1 MLHSI
6 ELPDLSAALP
16 PSAEVE
22 ALLDEADRRIL
33 DFMCGQTGRLIHS
46 FVPSDYRAVNAHL
59 RWIVQQRLA
68 AGGAFC
74 EWGSGFG
81 VVTMLAALHEFDA
94 CGIEVEAELVEHA
107 RLLAEDRNIPVQFA
121 QGSLIP
127 AGKNRLVRQSFDAMH
142 LDIDSPAGYD
152 ELGMDVEDFDLFYVF
167 PWPEEKALCDNLFDR
182 CAADGALLLTY
193 HGIEDFR
200 LQRKVSKSSA
210 RKK

>member
-1 MLHSI
+1 MLLPI
-6 ELPDLSAALP
+6 ELPDLSGALP
-16 PSAEVE
+16 PSAEAS

-59 RWIVQQRLA
+59 RWIVESRLA

-81 VVTMLAALHEFDA
+81 IVAMLAALLEFDA
-94 CGIEVEAELVEHA
+94 CGIEVEGELVEHA
-107 RLLAEDRNIPVQFA
+107 RTLAEDMDIPVQFA

-127 AGKNRLVRQSFDAMH
+127 AGKNPRVRQGEDSSH
-142 LDIDSPAGYD
+142 LDFDSPPGYD
-152 ELGMDVEDFDLFYVF
+152 ELGMEVEDFDVFFAF
-167 PWPEEKALCDNLFDR
+167 PWPEDKPFCDELFDR
-182 CAADGALLLTY
+182 CAADGSLLLTY

-200 LQRKVSKSSA
+200 LQRKVTRPGRRS
-210 RKK
+210 R